1 MTRYTLLVL
10 VVVLLPQCHICSIG
24 CDVEILSHGGV
35 ELAECDQPSS
45 AVMEASELSSVIT
58 KTGSVG
64 DIEVIY
70 INNTYQISSSQ

>member
-1 MTRYTLLVL
+1 MA
-10 VVVLLPQCHICSIG
+10 VLLRYYPM
-24 CDVEILSHGGV
+24 V
-35 ELAECDQPSS
+35 ELEQAKCDQPSS

-70 INNTYQISSSQ
+70 INNT

>member
-1 MTRYTLLVL
+1 MCSDVM
-10 VVVLLPQCHICSIG
+10 VVVLRYYPM
-24 CDVEILSHGGV
+24 V
-35 ELAECDQPSS
+35 ELDLANCDQPSS

-70 INNTYQISSSQ
+70 INNTYQISSSK